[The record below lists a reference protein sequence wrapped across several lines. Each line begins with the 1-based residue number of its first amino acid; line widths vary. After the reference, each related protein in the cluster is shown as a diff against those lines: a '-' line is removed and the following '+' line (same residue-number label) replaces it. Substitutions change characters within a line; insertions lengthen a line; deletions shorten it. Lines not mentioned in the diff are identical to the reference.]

1 MSGKPAARLSDPT
14 ACPIPGHG
22 THPIATGSED
32 VFINGLAAA
41 RLGDVSACG
50 GAMSKGLANTVLI
63 NGKPAVTTG
72 SAGTHGNVVMAGSGS
87 VFIGDSHSLASYSGH
102 IGSTPVALTTAS
114 TGAFHTMDASR
125 VL

>member
-14 ACPIPGHG
+14 ACLIPGHG
-22 THPIATGSED
+22 TNPIATGSGD

-50 GAMSKGLANTVLI
+50 GAMSGGLANTVLI

-72 SAGTHGNVVMAGSGS
+72 SAGTHGNRVMAGSGS
-87 VFIGDSHSLASYSGH
+87 VFIGDSHSVASYSGH
-102 IGSTPVALTTAS
+102 LNSTPVAVAAAS
-114 TGAFHTMDASR
+114 TPAIETVDTRR